1 MNAQISFLVRPPIVS
16 LVTKKQGWRV
26 AALVEPK
33 PERMLTRQM
42 QEGTFTLIHVP
53 LKTYPHLLQPIIRT
67 LLPQTQSLK
76 GSITPPDRER
86 DGLTTDDQHSFLNV
100 SVTPLECSIVCHS
113 SWAANVFDPVIK
125 ALPKDVAKTI
135 SVSTDEYLVISV
147 ISAGMDAASRVMELT
162 SPLALAGIPIFF
174 ITTYYSD
181 FILVPK
187 KAQASVTQALVAH
200 GFQLAQNDPN
210 YKFKGHEN
218 PTVAPPQVTS
228 SVSELQTRTFDLLR
242 KNSVVPY
249 MQEDLHLVQ
258 CSGREISHLNQ
269 EFSHHSSRRLGNG
282 NSRPSWLDHVDTK
295 LYTAM
300 VSAFVSQP
308 KFLSVTLAKEE
319 PPSLL
324 LDKSLLDIFG
334 DSLVGDTE
342 GELMPIFL
350 DLSGLSYEATGIV
363 CGVAG
368 KLVAD
373 METQGSS
380 ELSYL
385 STARAGAV
393 ILSTEQAARALTI
406 LKPMLEN

>member
-1 MNAQISFLVRPPIVS
+1 MNAQISFL
-16 LVTKKQGWRV
+16 
-26 AALVEPK
+26 
-33 PERMLTRQM
+33 
-42 QEGTFTLIHVP
+42 EGTFTLIHVP

-147 ISAGMDAASRVMELT
+147 ISA
-162 SPLALAGIPIFF
+162 
-174 ITTYYSD
+174 
-181 FILVPK
+181 
-187 KAQASVTQALVAH
+187 ALVAH